1 MTDFGRIIARL
12 AARPSRVADGPPG
25 LDFRPLREY
34 KRVLNAHA
42 EISDGVLD
50 LRVSEQDLHGPEV
63 PGGPVNHCRLRAP
76 KGVRPIF
83 SASQADG
90 GDPLIDEA
98 HILQRAQM
106 AHVIDPA

>member
-1 MTDFGRIIARL
+1 MTDFGPIVARL
-12 AARPSRVADGPPG
+12 AVRPSRVADGPPG

-50 LRVSEQDLHGPEV
+50 LSVSEQDLYGPEV
-63 PGGPVNHCRLRAP
+63 PGDPVNHCRLRAP

-98 HILQRAQM
+98 RILPRARWPM
-106 AHVIDPA
+106 